1 MSTPIRK
8 KPTKFMSPKGV
19 FVFPKLNAPDT
30 KFKAEGEYSV
40 KLRLEQE
47 DAEAFRAKYDEVY
60 AEGKEATLAELKQ
73 KLAEATD
80 GKEKAKIKKSI
91 ADFKESAVPFEDVV
105 DDDGE
110 PTGEV
115 LVKIKMKASYT
126 DKKTGK
132 VKNLKPD
139 VFDAAGKQLK
149 VVPEIWT
156 GTVGYV
162 AGDFNVWFNAKNE
175 FGVSLRLGGVQIIEL
190 ASAGGGRNASAY
202 GFGAEDGF
210 SADDVAEGDDDTSVP
225 EGGDPRPDPDDF

>member
-47 DAEAFRAKYDEVY
+47 AAEAFRAKYDEVY
-60 AEGKEATLAELKQ
+60 AQGRADTLAGLKEQ
-73 KLAEATD
+73 LAEATD
-80 GKEKAKIKKSI
+80 GKEKAKLKKAI
-91 ADFKESAVPFEDVV
+91 ADFKESSIPFEDVV

-139 VFDAAGKQLK
+139 IFDAAGKQLK
-149 VVPEIWT
+149 VVPEIWS

-175 FGVSLRLGGVQIIEL
+175 FGVSLRLGGVQITEL
-190 ASAGGGRNASAY
+190 SSAGGGRNASAY
-202 GFGAEDGF
+202 GFDAEEGYEGSDE
-210 SADDVAEGDDDTSVP
+210 APDEDDSGSTP
-225 EGGDPRPDPDDF
+225 GGDPRPDPDDF